1 MRKLGNR
8 KVSVQRMNK
17 REKNAKAWR
26 LTSLYIGM
34 VAGITAYFSLILNFL
49 KLIKVS
55 DMVTNTI
62 SMIMAALVL
71 ILVFFSRNYKVIDKI
86 HNKKLLESILD
97 ALSMVGVL
105 GFPVEK
111 ISNIIPLE
119 NQLWSDIMPLIF
131 LVVILMVIPI
141 SVILLAV
148 KRRDWIHNVD

>member
-8 KVSVQRMNK
+8 KVSVQRMNN

-97 ALSMVGVL
+97 ALSMVGIL

>member
-17 REKNAKAWR
+17 REKNAIAWR

-97 ALSMVGVL
+97 ALSMVGIL

>member
-71 ILVFFSRNYKVIDKI
+71 LLVFFSRNYKVIDKI

-97 ALSMVGVL
+97 ALSMVGIL

>member
-97 ALSMVGVL
+97 ALSMVGILV
-105 GFPVEK
+105 FPVEK

>member
-97 ALSMVGVL
+97 ALSMVGIL

>member
-1 MRKLGNR
+1 
-8 KVSVQRMNK
+8 MNK

-97 ALSMVGVL
+97 ALSMVGIL

-111 ISNIIPLE
+111 ISNIIPME